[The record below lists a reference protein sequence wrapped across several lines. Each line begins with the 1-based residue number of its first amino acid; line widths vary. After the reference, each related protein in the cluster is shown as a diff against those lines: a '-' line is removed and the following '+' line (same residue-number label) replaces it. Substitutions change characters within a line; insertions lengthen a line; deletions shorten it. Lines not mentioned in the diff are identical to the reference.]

1 MLIPAL
7 AQCLPRIVTLSI
19 VCDEEFINDVVAALR
34 AGPAPRLKVF
44 KFYGYQHEP
53 RPSTKMKVLP
63 LDLFSGEA
71 PLLRVL
77 QMDACQF
84 PEVPVPAFA
93 SVRELIRVADR
104 RAEENYYCCVQLHPE
119 RFFISCPA
127 LEQLLLN
134 ANTFNLTR
142 SSWDA
147 CPPPSVTK
155 LLDLTVIVVDCDE
168 CTAVVV
174 RTFAHPGMLRMEVET
189 EDVNTATARL
199 MIATLDDSDA
209 LHLDLV
215 GDEYELNCVVLDAAR
230 HRRRTFVHSE
240 DEEISDMNPEEPLVP
255 AFAHVARRFTRL
267 SVSDSAYAWNHL
279 LLLFPEE
286 PLASVQTLKLRL
298 TKASFADF
306 EPARKLALPALTHIK
321 LAAEKGTGTKTV
333 DADDLLY
340 FVESF
345 LDLPEGW
352 TLKLALKNVQ
362 VGGDTDLLSDHFEC
376 DSD

>member
-1 MLIPAL
+1 MGAPPLPPEIVRLILDEVRDLILKDVVRYIFLFSDACQSRGAALLIMDRLAAIPGGNLYMDLHLTLGKGDLSRQATAEQNVRTMLIPAL

-127 LEQLLLN
+127 LEQLL
-134 ANTFNLTR
+134 
-142 SSWDA
+142 
-147 CPPPSVTK
+147 
-155 LLDLTVIVVDCDE
+155 
-168 CTAVVV
+168 
-174 RTFAHPGMLRMEVET
+174 
-189 EDVNTATARL
+189 
-199 MIATLDDSDA
+199 
-209 LHLDLV
+209 
-215 GDEYELNCVVLDAAR
+215 
-230 HRRRTFVHSE
+230 
-240 DEEISDMNPEEPLVP
+240 
-255 AFAHVARRFTRL
+255 
-267 SVSDSAYAWNHL
+267 
-279 LLLFPEE
+279 
-286 PLASVQTLKLRL
+286 
-298 TKASFADF
+298 
-306 EPARKLALPALTHIK
+306 
-321 LAAEKGTGTKTV
+321 
-333 DADDLLY
+333 
-340 FVESF
+340 
-345 LDLPEGW
+345 
-352 TLKLALKNVQ
+352 
-362 VGGDTDLLSDHFEC
+362 
-376 DSD
+376 